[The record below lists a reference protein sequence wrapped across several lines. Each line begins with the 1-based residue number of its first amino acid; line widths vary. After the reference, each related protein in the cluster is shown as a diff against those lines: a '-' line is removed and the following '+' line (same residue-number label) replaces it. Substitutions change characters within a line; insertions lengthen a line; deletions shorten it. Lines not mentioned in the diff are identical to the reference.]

1 MQESKIVATKR
12 LQDEGH
18 WNEASLY
25 REGIRETLRSEGMT
39 RKEANRVAWEKML
52 EVFPPFD
59 AEEEAAHWLCA
70 CYFPPAEADNVEAG
84 QPSLEDLWYVLCTW
98 KGYQAYQRQ
107 EEEQQPL
114 EGLML
119 VEYAHHQSSSAQ
131 ARAWLSILL
140 ENEQR
145 FCSEVVEA
153 LSARI
158 EQLVQ
163 EAKTEDQEA
172 VVTELR
178 AHEQGLLAVTAA
190 PAR

>member
-1 MQESKIVATKR
+1 MK
-12 LQDEGH
+12 
-18 WNEASLY
+18 
-25 REGIRETLRSEGMT
+25 
-39 RKEANRVAWEKML
+39 
-52 EVFPPFD
+52 
-59 AEEEAAHWLCA
+59 
-70 CYFPPAEADNVEAG
+70 AG

-114 EGLML
+114 QGLLL
-119 VEYAHHQSSSAQ
+119 VEYAHHLSSSAQ

-145 FCSEVVEA
+145 FCREVVEA

-178 AHEQGLLAVTAA
+178 AHEQGLLGATPAA
-190 PAR
+190 AR

>member
-70 CYFPPAEADNVEAG
+70 CYFAPAEAQTVEARD
-84 QPSLEDLWYVLCTW
+84 PSIEDLWYVLCTW

-114 EGLML
+114 QGLLL
-119 VEYAHHQSSSAQ
+119 VEYAHHLSSSAQ

-145 FCSEVVEA
+145 FWCEVVEA

-163 EAKTEDQEA
+163 EAKTEDQQA

-178 AHEQGLLAVTAA
+178 AHEQGLLGATAA
-190 PAR
+190 VAR

>member
-70 CYFPPAEADNVEAG
+70 CYFPPAEAEHVKAG

-98 KGYQAYQRQ
+98 KGYQGYQRQ

-114 EGLML
+114 EGLLL
-119 VEYAHHQSSSAQ
+119 VEYAHHLSSSAQ
-131 ARAWLSILL
+131 ARAWL
-140 ENEQR
+140 
-145 FCSEVVEA
+145 FHGYKPMTVFVE
-153 LSARI
+153 
-158 EQLVQ
+158 
-163 EAKTEDQEA
+163 TCY
-172 VVTELR
+172 
-178 AHEQGLLAVTAA
+178 
-190 PAR
+190 